1 MHWKGRRKRPPPEL
15 RQLFNNRA
23 VARWPPET
31 IRLMV
36 EDQSQQD
43 PKLQVEA
50 AREAFEREFERFAS
64 FAENSGTLSELDLS
78 SAEAEQRAITDLR
91 TRHLG
96 KKSALA
102 AAKKMIGRFAP
113 NERAIFGQLVQQ
125 NEAEITAKIEQAEQA
140 FRGHVESART
150 AREAID
156 VTLPGR
162 RPRRGHLHPIT
173 IVRERI
179 EDIFVSLG
187 YAIEDG
193 REIETDFYNFDALNI
208 PESHPA
214 RASQDTFYTTDG
226 FALRSQTS
234 TVQIHAMQRRGAPLR
249 MIAPGRVFRRDTPD
263 PTHNPMFFQVE
274 GLCVDRGISMAH
286 LKGTVAE
293 FLRRMFGAQ
302 TVTRFR
308 PSYFPFTE
316 PSAEFDFSCFK
327 CGGAG
332 CRICKSS
339 GWIELGGSG
348 MVHPNVLRGAGV
360 DPEEFSGF
368 AFGLGIDRMVALMY
382 GLDDIRLLFENDV
395 RFLEQ
400 FD

>member
-1 MHWKGRRKRPPPEL
+1 MTEG
-15 RQLFNNRA
+15 
-23 VARWPPET
+23 
-31 IRLMV
+31 
-36 EDQSQQD
+36 QSQED
-43 PKLQVEA
+43 PKAQVEA
-50 AREAFEREFERFAS
+50 ARKAFEQEFGRFANFAGDAATLS
-64 FAENSGTLSELDLS
+64 GLDLADAEN
-78 SAEAEQRAITDLR
+78 EQRGLVELR

-102 AAKKMIGRFAP
+102 ASKKMIGRVPAG
-113 NERAIFGQLVQQ
+113 ERAQFGQVVQQ
-125 NEAEITAKIEQAEQA
+125 HEAEITSKLEEVELAIKGQI
-140 FRGHVESART
+140 ESART
-150 AREAID
+150 VREAID

-173 IVRERI
+173 VVREKI

-208 PESHPA
+208 PDNHPA
-214 RASQDTFYTTDG
+214 RAPQDTFYTTDG

-293 FLRRMFGAQ
+293 FLRRMFGEQ
-302 TVTRFR
+302 TITRFR

-327 CGGAG
+327 CGGKG
-332 CRICKSS
+332 CRICKNS

-348 MVHPNVLRGAGV
+348 MVHPNVLRMAGV

>member
-1 MHWKGRRKRPPPEL
+1 MTDSK
-15 RQLFNNRA
+15 
-23 VARWPPET
+23 
-31 IRLMV
+31 
-36 EDQSQQD
+36 SQQD
-43 PKLQVEA
+43 PKSQVEA
-50 AREAFEREFERFAS
+50 ARKAFDEEFERFARLRDAS
-64 FAENSGTLSELDLS
+64 AVSLSVTDAET
-78 SAEAEQRAITDLR
+78 EQRALAYFR

-96 KKSALA
+96 KKSALSACKKLIGKVAPDQRA
-102 AAKKMIGRFAP
+102 A
-113 NERAIFGQLVQQ
+113 FGQLVQQ
-125 NEAEITAKIEQAEQA
+125 TEAEITERIAETDDHLDSLVQA
-140 FRGHVESART
+140 ARSE
-150 AREAID
+150 RERID

-162 RPRRGHLHPIT
+162 RPRRGHIHPIT
-173 IVRERI
+173 KLRERI

-187 YAIEDG
+187 YAIEDD

-208 PESHPA
+208 PENHPA
-214 RASQDTFYTTDG
+214 RTPQDTFYTTNG

-274 GLCVDRGISMAH
+274 GLCVDRGITMAH

-293 FLRRMFGAQ
+293 FLRRMFGAD

-327 CGGAG
+327 CGGKG
-332 CRICKSS
+332 CRICKQS

-348 MVHPNVLRGAGV
+348 MVHPNVLRIAGV
-360 DPEEFSGF
+360 DPEIYSGF
-368 AFGLGIDRMVALMY
+368 AFGLGIDRMCALMY

>member
-1 MHWKGRRKRPPPEL
+1 MDEK
-15 RQLFNNRA
+15 N
-23 VARWPPET
+23 
-31 IRLMV
+31 
-36 EDQSQQD
+36 SQN
-43 PKLQVEA
+43 PNHQVES
-50 AREAFEREFERFAS
+50 ARKAFDQEFGRFARFTRDSANIQLS
-64 FAENSGTLSELDLS
+64 FSDASE
-78 SAEAEQRAITDLR
+78 EQRELLELK

-102 AAKKMIGRFAP
+102 ATKKLIGRVEP
-113 NERAIFGQLVQQ
+113 SERAAFGQLVQRT
-125 NEAEITAKIEQAEQA
+125 EAEIVQSIGAVEQRLA
-140 FRGHVESART
+140 SYLDKLRT
-150 AREAID
+150 EREAID

-162 RPRRGHLHPIT
+162 RPKLGHRHPIT
-173 IVRERI
+173 LLRERI
-179 EDIFVSLG
+179 EDIFVALG
-187 YAIEDG
+187 YAIEDD

-208 PESHPA
+208 PQNHPA
-214 RASQDTFYTTDG
+214 RAPQDTFYTTEG

-234 TVQIHAMQRRGAPLR
+234 TVQIHAMQRRGAPVR

-274 GLCVDRGISMAH
+274 GLCVDEGITMAH

-293 FLRRMFGAQ
+293 FLRRMFGPA
-302 TVTRFR
+302 TITRFR

-327 CGGAG
+327 CGGKG
-332 CRICKSS
+332 CRICKNS

-348 MVHPNVLRGAGV
+348 MVHPNVLRAVGV
-360 DPEEFSGF
+360 DPERFSGF
-368 AFGLGIDRMVALMY
+368 AFGLGIDRMCALMY

-400 FD
+400 FQ

>member
-1 MHWKGRRKRPPPEL
+1 MPEN
-15 RQLFNNRA
+15 Q
-23 VARWPPET
+23 T
-31 IRLMV
+31 S
-36 EDQSQQD
+36 EDPQN
-43 PKLQVEA
+43 QVETA
-50 AREAFEREFERFAS
+50 SKAFEQEFERFARFTGS
-64 FAENSGTLSELDLS
+64 AVSLEGLSLVET
-78 SAEAEQRAITDLR
+78 EAQQRALAELR

-102 AAKKMIGRFAP
+102 NSKKGIGKIAPENRAA
-113 NERAIFGQLVQQ
+113 FGQLVQAS
-125 NEAEITAKIEQAEQA
+125 EARIVSAI
-140 FRGHVESART
+140 ESAELALKKYVDETRVDQ
-150 AREAID
+150 ESID

-162 RPRRGHLHPIT
+162 RPRQGHLHPIT
-173 IVRERI
+173 LLREKI
-179 EDIFVSLG
+179 EDIFVALG
-187 YAIEDG
+187 YAVEDD

-208 PESHPA
+208 PRTHPA
-214 RASQDTFYTTDG
+214 RAPQDTFYTTDG

-234 TVQIHAMQRRGAPLR
+234 TVQIHAMQRRGAPVR

-274 GLCVDRGISMAH
+274 GLCVDRGITMAH

-293 FLRRMFGAQ
+293 FLRRMFGPK

-327 CGGAG
+327 CSGAG
-332 CRICKSS
+332 CRICKNS

-348 MVHPNVLRGAGV
+348 MVHPHVLRAVGV
-360 DPEEFSGF
+360 DPKEFSGF
-368 AFGLGIDRMVALMY
+368 AFGLGIDRMCALMY
-382 GLDDIRLLFENDV
+382 GLDDIRLLFENDI